1 MEYIYIY
8 MYVCVCVCTH
18 ISIMFLPHH
27 SAEPSACVNCALRA
41 QPPYCAVINDEA
53 SLLVCN
59 CTLTLGVSYLCNV
72 VGMNDINDCICFIW
86 KAYVYMCQ
94 ARGPQAPPPTPHG
107 LVPPPRCPNLSFSS
121 VFPRGG
127 GVGRL

>member
-1 MEYIYIY
+1 MDLRVASSVARGRPVIAKQTWLIGPNSLMELMLRVEH

-72 VGMNDINDCICFIW
+72 VGMNEIE
-86 KAYVYMCQ
+86 
-94 ARGPQAPPPTPHG
+94 
-107 LVPPPRCPNLSFSS
+107 S
-121 VFPRGG
+121 
-127 GVGRL
+127 